1 MKFAEV
7 DILIVM
13 TSVCLSFSRNL
24 NTSSL
29 DCEKVVAY
37 EVLVVKS
44 YFKLGESLKNRMWNE
59 NTVYACT
66 SSMLNQGYMTETQW
80 SFSQLK
86 YIIIAWFTVE

>member
-1 MKFAEV
+1 M
-7 DILIVM
+7 LIIVI
-13 TSVCLSFSRNL
+13 SVCLSFSQNL

-59 NTVYACT
+59 NTVYAC
-66 SSMLNQGYMTETQW
+66 MYIKHA
-80 SFSQLK
+80 QLGIYNTNSVVIQSK
-86 YIIIAWFTVE
+86 YIMIAWFTVE

>member
-13 TSVCLSFSRNL
+13 TSVCLSFSQNL

-29 DCEKVVAY
+29 DCEKVVGY
-37 EVLVVKS
+37 EVLVVKL

-59 NTVYACT
+59 NTVYAC
-66 SSMLNQGYMTETQW
+66 MYIKHA
-80 SFSQLK
+80 QLGIYDRNSVVIQSK